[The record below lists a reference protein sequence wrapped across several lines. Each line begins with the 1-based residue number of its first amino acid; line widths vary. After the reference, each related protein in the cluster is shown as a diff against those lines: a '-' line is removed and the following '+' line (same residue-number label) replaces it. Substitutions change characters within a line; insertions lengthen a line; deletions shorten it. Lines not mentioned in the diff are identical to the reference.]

1 MYAYAR
7 ACATHT
13 GLTPKKHV
21 LGTCFFTLIRS
32 GGPYAILIIKLK
44 CHRSWYVTHLE
55 TIRFS
60 DPVIT
65 FITGSYGELTP
76 YNS

>member
-1 MYAYAR
+1 MRNTY
-7 ACATHT
+7 
-13 GLTPKKHV
+13 G
-21 LGTCFFTLIRS
+21 
-32 GGPYAILIIKLK
+32 
-44 CHRSWYVTHLE
+44 YVTHLE

-60 DPVIT
+60 DPVST